1 LLLVLTTISLFHL
14 PWAFVFSFYLKNF
27 SSECLLVNC
36 SFEKRRA
43 ATVALFR
50 GACRTCAATPGVRAA
65 PIAVA
70 GAAFAI
76 AHRFPTLGAKMVGP
90 KNVLPLITIL

>member
-36 SFEKRRA
+36 SLESGGRRLSPFSGGL
-43 ATVALFR
+43 VAL
-50 GACRTCAATPGVRAA
+50 CAATPGVTAA